1 MIYGNKFALQALK
14 KVIATRYDDEI
25 SKEVLSGE
33 ERRDFERSSAAQYF
47 VQNFSREKRYL
58 IILSR
63 DLQNEFDMI
72 QNLGIEKARQFQKF
86 WDFILDFEK
95 LQALMKEF
103 RWSADYLK
111 ENGIDFKSYRKLY
124 FAVA

>member
-1 MIYGNKFALQALK
+1 MNNEDRLQL
-14 KVIATRYDDEI
+14 D
-25 SKEVLSGE
+25 SK
-33 ERRDFERSSAAQYF
+33 RRQAAQFF
-47 VQNFSREKRYL
+47 VQNYSREQRYL

-63 DLQNEFDMI
+63 DLENEFSMI

-103 RWSADYLK
+103 RWSSEFLK
-111 ENGIDFKSYRKLY
+111 ENGIDFKAYRKLY

>member
-1 MIYGNKFALQALK
+1 MRNEDRQQL
-14 KVIATRYDDEI
+14 D
-25 SKEVLSGE
+25 SK
-33 ERRDFERSSAAQYF
+33 RSQAAQYF

-63 DLQNEFDMI
+63 DLESEFSMI

-124 FAVA
+124 FSVA

>member
-1 MIYGNKFALQALK
+1 MFNADRQQL
-14 KVIATRYDDEI
+14 D
-25 SKEVLSGE
+25 SK
-33 ERRDFERSSAAQYF
+33 RSQAAQYF
-47 VQNFSREKRYL
+47 VQNYSREKRYL

-63 DLQNEFDMI
+63 DLQNEFSMI

-103 RWSADYLK
+103 RWSSDYLK

-124 FAVA
+124 FSVA

>member
-1 MIYGNKFALQALK
+1 MELNSDRKRLDCQ
-14 KVIATRYDDEI
+14 R
-25 SKEVLSGE
+25 SK
-33 ERRDFERSSAAQYF
+33 AAQYF
-47 VQNFSREKRYL
+47 VQNYSREKRYL

-63 DLQNEFDMI
+63 DLENEFSMI
-72 QNLGIEKARQFQKF
+72 QNLGIEKARDFQKF

-103 RWSADYLK
+103 RWSSEFLK
-111 ENGIDFKSYRKLY
+111 ENGIDFKTYRKLY

>member
-1 MIYGNKFALQALK
+1 MNNEDRMQL
-14 KVIATRYDDEI
+14 D
-25 SKEVLSGE
+25 SK
-33 ERRDFERSSAAQYF
+33 RRQAAQFF
-47 VQNFSREKRYL
+47 VQNYSREQRFL

-63 DLQNEFDMI
+63 DLENEFSMI
-72 QNLGIEKARQFQKF
+72 QNLGIEKARDFQKF

>member
-1 MIYGNKFALQALK
+1 MRNEDRQQL
-14 KVIATRYDDEI
+14 D
-25 SKEVLSGE
+25 SK
-33 ERRDFERSSAAQYF
+33 RSQAAQYF

-63 DLQNEFDMI
+63 DLESEFSMI

-103 RWSADYLK
+103 RWSCEFLK

-124 FAVA
+124 FSVA

>member
-1 MIYGNKFALQALK
+1 MQLDRQRG
-14 KVIATRYDDEI
+14 R
-25 SKEVLSGE
+25 
-33 ERRDFERSSAAQYF
+33 AAQYF
-47 VQNFSREKRYL
+47 CANFSREKRYL

-124 FAVA
+124 FSVA

>member
-1 MIYGNKFALQALK
+1 MKTNTDRLQL
-14 KVIATRYDDEI
+14 D
-25 SKEVLSGE
+25 SK
-33 ERRDFERSSAAQYF
+33 RSQAAQYF

-103 RWSADYLK
+103 RWSSDYLK

>member
-1 MIYGNKFALQALK
+1 MFNADRQQL
-14 KVIATRYDDEI
+14 D
-25 SKEVLSGE
+25 SK
-33 ERRDFERSSAAQYF
+33 RSQAAQYF
-47 VQNFSREKRYL
+47 VQNYSREKRYL

-63 DLQNEFDMI
+63 DLQNEFSMI

-124 FAVA
+124 FSVA

>member
-1 MIYGNKFALQALK
+1 MRNEDRQQLDYQ
-14 KVIATRYDDEI
+14 
-25 SKEVLSGE
+25 
-33 ERRDFERSSAAQYF
+33 RSQAAQYF

-63 DLQNEFDMI
+63 DLESEFSMI
-72 QNLGIEKARQFQKF
+72 QNLGIEKVRQFQKF

-103 RWSADYLK
+103 RWSADFLK

-124 FAVA
+124 FSVA

>member
-1 MIYGNKFALQALK
+1 MKTNTDRQQLDCKRSQAAHYFA
-14 KVIATRYDDEI
+14 
-25 SKEVLSGE
+25 
-33 ERRDFERSSAAQYF
+33 
-47 VQNFSREKRYL
+47 QNFSREKRYL

-95 LQALMKEF
+95 LQSLMKEF
-103 RWSADYLK
+103 RWSSEFLK

-124 FAVA
+124 FSVA

>member
-63 DLQNEFDMI
+63 DLQAEFSMI

-124 FAVA
+124 FSVA

>member
-1 MIYGNKFALQALK
+1 MKKSEGRLQL
-14 KVIATRYDDEI
+14 D
-25 SKEVLSGE
+25 SQ
-33 ERRDFERSSAAQYF
+33 RSLAAQYF

-72 QNLGIEKARQFQKF
+72 QNLGIEKAREFQKF

-103 RWSADYLK
+103 RWSSDYLK

-124 FAVA
+124 FAAC

>member
-1 MIYGNKFALQALK
+1 MKQKNEDRLQL
-14 KVIATRYDDEI
+14 D
-25 SKEVLSGE
+25 SQ
-33 ERRDFERSSAAQYF
+33 RSQAAQFFAKNY
-47 VQNFSREKRYL
+47 SREKRYL
-58 IILSR
+58 IILAR
-63 DLQNEFDMI
+63 DLQNEFSMI

-95 LQALMKEF
+95 LQSLMKEF
-103 RWSADYLK
+103 RWSCEFLK

>member
-1 MIYGNKFALQALK
+1 MKNN
-14 KVIATRYDDEI
+14 D
-25 SKEVLSGE
+25 
-33 ERRDFERSSAAQYF
+33 RRQLDYKRSRAAQYF

-72 QNLGIEKARQFQKF
+72 QNLGIEKAREFQKF

-103 RWSADYLK
+103 RWSSEFLK
-111 ENGIDFKSYRKLY
+111 ENGIDFKAYRKLY

>member
-1 MIYGNKFALQALK
+1 MKNNDRQQL
-14 KVIATRYDDEI
+14 D
-25 SKEVLSGE
+25 SK
-33 ERRDFERSSAAQYF
+33 RSQAAQYF
-47 VQNFSREKRYL
+47 VENFSREKRYL

-63 DLQNEFDMI
+63 DLENEFSMI
-72 QNLGIEKARQFQKF
+72 QNLGIEKARDFQKF

-103 RWSADYLK
+103 RWSCEFLK

-124 FAVA
+124 FSVA

>member
-1 MIYGNKFALQALK
+1 MRNEDRQQLDYQ
-14 KVIATRYDDEI
+14 
-25 SKEVLSGE
+25 
-33 ERRDFERSSAAQYF
+33 RSQAAQYF

-63 DLQNEFDMI
+63 DLRAEFSMI
-72 QNLGIEKARQFQKF
+72 QNLGIEKSRQFQKF

-124 FAVA
+124 FSVA

>member
-1 MIYGNKFALQALK
+1 MRNEDRQQLDYQ
-14 KVIATRYDDEI
+14 
-25 SKEVLSGE
+25 
-33 ERRDFERSSAAQYF
+33 RSQAAQYF

-86 WDFILDFEK
+86 WDFICDFEK

-103 RWSADYLK
+103 RWSCEFLK

-124 FAVA
+124 FSVA

>member
-1 MIYGNKFALQALK
+1 MRNEDRQQLDYQ
-14 KVIATRYDDEI
+14 
-25 SKEVLSGE
+25 
-33 ERRDFERSSAAQYF
+33 RSQAAQYF
-47 VQNFSREKRYL
+47 VQNYSREKRYL

-63 DLQNEFDMI
+63 DLQNEFDMV

>member
-1 MIYGNKFALQALK
+1 MKNEDRLQL
-14 KVIATRYDDEI
+14 D
-25 SKEVLSGE
+25 SK
-33 ERRDFERSSAAQYF
+33 RRQAAQFF
-47 VQNFSREKRYL
+47 VQNYSREQRFL

-63 DLQNEFDMI
+63 DLENEFSMI
-72 QNLGIEKARQFQKF
+72 QNLGIEKARDFQKF

-103 RWSADYLK
+103 RWSSEFLK
-111 ENGIDFKSYRKLY
+111 ENGIDFKAYRKLY

>member
-1 MIYGNKFALQALK
+1 MRNEDRLQLD
-14 KVIATRYDDEI
+14 YQ
-25 SKEVLSGE
+25 
-33 ERRDFERSSAAQYF
+33 RSLAAQYF

-63 DLQNEFDMI
+63 DLESEFSMI

-103 RWSADYLK
+103 RWSSDFLK

>member
-1 MIYGNKFALQALK
+1 MKTNTDRLQL
-14 KVIATRYDDEI
+14 D
-25 SKEVLSGE
+25 SK
-33 ERRDFERSSAAQYF
+33 RSQAAQYF

-63 DLQNEFDMI
+63 DLESEFSMI

>member
-1 MIYGNKFALQALK
+1 MNNEDRMQL
-14 KVIATRYDDEI
+14 D
-25 SKEVLSGE
+25 SK
-33 ERRDFERSSAAQYF
+33 RRQAAQFF
-47 VQNFSREKRYL
+47 VQNYSREQRFL

-63 DLQNEFDMI
+63 DLENEFSMI
-72 QNLGIEKARQFQKF
+72 QNLGIEKARDFQKF

-95 LQALMKEF
+95 LQSLMKEF
-103 RWSADYLK
+103 RWSSEFLK

>member
-1 MIYGNKFALQALK
+1 MRNEDRQQLDYQ
-14 KVIATRYDDEI
+14 
-25 SKEVLSGE
+25 
-33 ERRDFERSSAAQYF
+33 RSQAAQYF

-63 DLQNEFDMI
+63 DLQNEFDMV

-103 RWSADYLK
+103 RWSSDYLK